1 MSSAFPSDWVLEHAA
16 RTPDAP
22 AVDGPDLRLTYAALA
37 ERVAHL
43 AAHLAAHGVTARDRV
58 LVALPAT
65 PANAA
70 AALSVHALGAC
81 AVEIDRGMGSAGLAF
96 VLEQAR
102 PRFAIVAAQD
112 AAAWSALA
120 SDRPF
125 DWAWSLGPARGRAAL
140 PARGV
145 TFLGADATLPDGER
159 GGRLP
164 EREGVPDDAPALVL
178 YTSGSTGRPRGVVQ
192 TFRNVAANTRSIVR
206 YLGLGP
212 ADRVMDILPFY
223 YCYGR
228 SLLQTHLLAGGSV
241 FMDPRFMFPRVVV
254 EAIGKEGCT
263 GFAGVPMTFEILRRE
278 VDVRSIPM
286 PRLRYLTQAGGP
298 MRPDTIRWVR
308 GAFAPAKLY
317 VMYGQTEATARLSYL
332 PPERAEEKHG
342 SIGIAIP
349 DVELRVVDEEGRE
362 LARGEAGHLVARG
375 ENVTPGYLDAP
386 EDTRAILHDGW
397 LWTGDLA
404 RRDDDGF
411 FFIVGRA
418 KDILKIGGHRVSP
431 IEIENVVME
440 HPAVAEVAVVGAE
453 DALQGEVAIAYVVP
467 RAGAAVVEADV
478 RRFCRDRLPAHKV
491 PARVIPVGAIPRNPS
506 GKPLK
511 AELAAR
517 ARAEVSSGREHG
529 PVLG

>member
-1 MSSAFPSDWVLEHAA
+1 MSSAFPPDWVLGHAA

-22 AVDGPDLRLTYAALA
+22 AVDGPELRLTYAALA
-37 ERVAHL
+37 GRVGEL

-65 PANAA
+65 PAGAV
-70 AALSVHALGAC
+70 AALAVHALGAC
-81 AVEIDRGMGSAGLAF
+81 AVEIDRGMGSAGLSF
-96 VLEQAR
+96 VLGQAH

-120 SDRPF
+120 AERPF
-125 DWAWSLGPARGRAAL
+125 EWAWALGPARGRATV

-145 TFLGADATLPDGER
+145 TPLGADGALPAAER
-159 GGRLP
+159 GGGLP
-164 EREGVPDDAPALVL
+164 QREGVPDDAPALVL

-192 TFRNVAANTRSIVR
+192 TFRNVAANTRSIVE
-206 YLGLGP
+206 YLGLAA
-212 ADRVMDILPFY
+212 ADRVMAILPFY

-228 SLLQTHLLAGGSV
+228 SLLQTHLFAGGSV
-241 FMDPRFMFPRVVV
+241 FVDPRFMFPRVVV
-254 EAIGKEGCT
+254 EAIGTEGCT

-308 GAFAPAKLY
+308 ETFAPARLF

-349 DVELRVVDEEGRE
+349 GVELRVVDEGGRE
-362 LARGEAGHLVARG
+362 LPRGEAGHLVARG

-386 EDTRAILHDGW
+386 EETQAILHDGW

-404 RRDDDGF
+404 RRDEDGF

-440 HPAVAEVAVVGAE
+440 HPAVAEVAVIGAE
-453 DALQGEVAIAYVVP
+453 DALQGELAIAYVVP
-467 RAGAAVVEADV
+467 RPGASVAEGDV
-478 RRFCRDRLPAHKV
+478 RRFCRERLPAHKV
-491 PARVIPVGAIPRNPS
+491 PARVVQVSTIPRNPS

-517 ARAEVSSGREHG
+517 ARADATGGREHG